1 MVKKAKNLAK
11 KCRSHLK
18 QFRNNTV
25 QLMLLMTWQCMVNT
39 TPQTT
44 FIPAKEPWYKFYRL
58 GRTHGQYG
66 QA

>member
-1 MVKKAKNLAK
+1 
-11 KCRSHLK
+11 
-18 QFRNNTV
+18 
-25 QLMLLMTWQCMVNT
+25 MLLMTWQCMVNT